1 MMFKTIFLLFAYVSI
16 TVGVLLN
23 RTDTIHWVYMR
34 TSNQFRGVNLTKIP
48 NGYEILW
55 SEYIDCNK
63 HTLNGTKAVYRV
75 PDPYTYPTEN
85 RECGRVDGRVSIFK
99 RNLQKPRLN
108 PLVLGIH
115 FLGNVTGAEC
125 SN

>member
-16 TVGVLLN
+16 TVGV
-23 RTDTIHWVYMR
+23 
-34 TSNQFRGVNLTKIP
+34 
-48 NGYEILW
+48 
-55 SEYIDCNK
+55 
-63 HTLNGTKAVYRV
+63 GTKAVYRV